1 MKKITFLFTNLLFV
15 YSINAQVVF
24 QDDFSSL
31 TINQPLN
38 GQNGWSNDTS
48 MGGTGSSIGGGPLS
62 PIVDVAL
69 SYTDYGSS
77 PNSLFADN
85 TQETDG
91 VGHIFNSTITSGT
104 FYVSFVINVSSA
116 PSSSGTVRDVMRVMS
131 GSSFST
137 TLRLW
142 VEESGGTGFN
152 FGIKTGDPSNAG
164 AITPTEYDYN
174 TDHLVVLKYTI
185 NPSSNDDQLD
195 LFIDP
200 DYSNGEPGTA
210 TLSAPLPM
218 FEASGS
224 VDRMAFPWNITPS
237 ARFGGHIGLPSVA
250 LNWADL
256 SLSINDFTESSIVM
270 DYLISSKN
278 LSFSKTISGDLD
290 VYSIDGK
297 RILNTSIADAN
308 SFDLSDLNTGLYFA
322 KVVLQ
327 SGETETLK
335 FIVK

>member
-1 MKKITFLFTNLLFV
+1 MKKITLLFTCLLFT
-15 YSINAQVVF
+15 YITNAQVVF
-24 QDDFSSL
+24 QDDFSAL

-62 PIVDVAL
+62 PIVDFAL

-116 PSSSGTVRDVMRVMS
+116 PSSAGTVRDVMRVMN

-142 VEESGGTGFN
+142 VEQSGGTGFN

-164 AITPTEYDYN
+164 DTTATEYDYN
-174 TDHLVVLKYTI
+174 IDHLVVLKYTM
-185 NPSSNDDQLD
+185 NPSTNDDQLD
-195 LFIDP
+195 LFVNP

-218 FEASGS
+218 FEASGN

-237 ARFGGHIGLPSVA
+237 DRFGGHIGLPSVA
-250 LNWADL
+250 LSWEDL
-256 SLSINDFTESSIVM
+256 SLSINDFKASSI
-270 DYLISSKN
+270 DIHYLTSTKS
-278 LSFSKTISGDLD
+278 LLFSKAINADLN

-297 RILNTSIADAN
+297 RILNAN
-308 SFDLSDLNTGLYFA
+308 IDDLDSFDLSNLKTGIYLA

-327 SGETETLK
+327 SGATETLK
-335 FIVK
+335 FIVR

>member
-1 MKKITFLFTNLLFV
+1 MKKITLLITCFLFV
-15 YSINAQVVF
+15 YITNAQVVF
-24 QDDFSSL
+24 QDDFSDL

-38 GQNGWSNDTS
+38 GQSGWSNDTS

-62 PIVDVAL
+62 PIVGFPL

-91 VGHIFNSTITSGT
+91 VGHIFDSAVTSGT

-116 PSSSGTVRDVMRVMS
+116 PSSTGTVRDVIRVMS

-142 VEESGGTGFN
+142 VEQSGGTGFN
-152 FGIKTGDPSNAG
+152 FGIKTGDPSNNG
-164 AITPTEYDYN
+164 ATTASEYDYD

-185 NPSSNDDQLD
+185 NPNSDDDQLD
-195 LFIDP
+195 LFVDP
-200 DYSNGEPGTA
+200 DYINGEPGTA

-218 FEASGS
+218 FEASTS
-224 VDRMAFPWNITPS
+224 VDRMAFPWNATPS
-237 ARFGGHIGLPSVA
+237 NRFGGHIGLPSVA
-250 LNWADL
+250 VNWESLN
-256 SLSINDFTESSIVM
+256 LSINDFREPSITM
-270 DYLISSKN
+270 NYLTSTKN
-278 LSFSKTISGDLD
+278 LSFGSTINGELN

-297 RILNTSIADAN
+297 RILNTNMVDTNSI
-308 SFDLSDLNTGLYFA
+308 DLSSLKTGLYFA
-322 KVVLQ
+322 KTVLQ
-327 SGETETLK
+327 SGQTETLK